1 MQIEIFSDVICPWCF
16 IGKKRLDN
24 ALVSEL
30 DEDVVLRWRPYM
42 LYPKLPVEGINRQE
56 FLTRRYGDTADPGR
70 IPERIRIEAEGEGI
84 ELRFDLIGRTPNTML
99 AHRLME
105 FAHTLGR
112 QHDLAER
119 LFQAYFCEG
128 KDVGD
133 IDELVK
139 QGAEIGLPAADISSY
154 LSGEEGLAEVTSQ
167 LQRAPE
173 LGVSGV
179 PGYYLADAFLLP
191 GAQTSE
197 TMLQIIRRV
206 RTRIANRHE

>member
-1 MQIEIFSDVICPWCF
+1 VQIEIFSDVICPWCF

-24 ALVSEL
+24 ALVGEL
-30 DEDVVLRWRPYM
+30 DEDVALRWRPYM
-42 LYPKLPVEGINRQE
+42 LYPNLPVEGINRQE

>member
-30 DEDVVLRWRPYM
+30 DEDVVLRWLPYM

>member
-1 MQIEIFSDVICPWCF
+1 VQIEIFSDVICPWCF

-139 QGAEIGLPAADISSY
+139 QGAEIGLPAADTSSY

>member
-16 IGKKRLDN
+16 IGKKRLDS
-24 ALVSEL
+24 ALVGEL
-30 DEDVVLRWRPYM
+30 SEDVVLRWRPYM
-42 LYPKLPVEGINRQE
+42 LYPNLPVEGVNRQE

-70 IPERIRIEAEGEGI
+70 IPERIRFEAEGEGI

-105 FAHTLGR
+105 FAHALGC

-128 KDVGD
+128 RDVGD
-133 IDELVK
+133 IDELVQ
-139 QGAEIGLPAADISSY
+139 QGAEIGLPAADIASY
-154 LSGEEGLAEVTSQ
+154 LSGEDGLAEVTSQ
-167 LQRAPE
+167 MQRAPE

-206 RTRIANRHE
+206 RTRIANRH

>member
-1 MQIEIFSDVICPWCF
+1 VQIEIFSDVICPWCF